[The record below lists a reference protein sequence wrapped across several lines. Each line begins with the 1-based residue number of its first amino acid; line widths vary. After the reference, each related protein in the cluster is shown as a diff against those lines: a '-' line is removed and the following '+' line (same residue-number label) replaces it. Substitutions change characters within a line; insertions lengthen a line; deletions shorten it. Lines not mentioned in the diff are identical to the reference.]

1 MAGGPP
7 AGRAPVA
14 SGSSTSSDD
23 TDDDK
28 IVLPPSFVGTLTA
41 NAHANRQASSP
52 PPNPAPRP
60 AGGTKRAA
68 PSSSRGRPLKAAGG
82 GGGAPKRR
90 AGGGTR
96 GVTIANLVDAGLL
109 EPGEVRNRPS
119 PRTVVQRAPSDRA
132 SAQGVISHEYHGQ
145 EERAD
150 LLGTGVIAYE
160 GRQYESP
167 SAFSI
172 YVKRKTN
179 PTRKADDGWKSVRY
193 KGTLLEEFKK
203 TYLLTIVA
211 PNLAA
216 QGALPGMP
224 PAAEPAVKPEPAAK
238 PEFPAVKKL
247 KIKHQDQVSDHA
259 LPQPPAPPD
268 RGAAEAPAKK
278 ARPRRELKRAAK
290 RTWHRGMEG
299 AQGDGHVL
307 VPLEAFAEA
316 AGEGGDD
323 AQPFKVET
331 CSAAE
336 LIMDFHCHL
345 SAHAEVIGLLGGRYD
360 PLAGVLQVQVRARP
374 SFSPRPT
381 DRPVG
386 TDPDAA
392 GAGGVPGAGAG
403 NEGRRAGEW
412 PEGTAGGAPSRPRG
426 GTPFVRLRGG
436 RPHGDTH
443 TSY

>member
-1 MAGGPP
+1 M
-7 AGRAPVA
+7 
-14 SGSSTSSDD
+14 
-23 TDDDK
+23 
-28 IVLPPSFVGTLTA
+28 
-41 NAHANRQASSP
+41 
-52 PPNPAPRP
+52 
-60 AGGTKRAA
+60 
-68 PSSSRGRPLKAAGG
+68 
-82 GGGAPKRR
+82 
-90 AGGGTR
+90 
-96 GVTIANLVDAGLL
+96 
-109 EPGEVRNRPS
+109 
-119 PRTVVQRAPSDRA
+119 
-132 SAQGVISHEYHGQ
+132 ISHEYHGQ

-160 GRQYESP
+160 GRHYESP

-216 QGALPGMP
+216 QGALPEMP
-224 PAAEPAVKPEPAAK
+224 PAAEPAVKPEPAVR

-268 RGAAEAPAKK
+268 RGPAEAPAKK
-278 ARPRRELKRAAK
+278 ARPRRELKRAVK

-345 SAHAEVIGLLGGRYD
+345 SAQAEVIGLLGGRYD

-381 DRPVG
+381 ARRGLTRTRPAQ
-386 TDPDAA
+386 AA
-392 GAGGVPGAGAG
+392 FPVRELATK
-403 NEGRRAGEW
+403 EDGRVSGRKAR
-412 PEGTAGGAPSRPRG
+412 PEGTAGGAASRPPPRG
-426 GTPFVRLRGG
+426 GTPSVRGADARMG
-436 RPHGDTH
+436 RTH
-443 TSY
+443 TPY